1 MANRLCS
8 SLPCVVRDTTLI
20 AEISALAADITE
32 RIAASDGAG
41 PPGAA
46 PVFRCR
52 ER

>member
-1 MANRLCS
+1 MANRLCL
-8 SLPCVVRDTTLI
+8 SLPCVVRDTTLV
-20 AEISALAADITE
+20 AEISALAAGTPE
-32 RIAASDGAG
+32 HIASSDGAG